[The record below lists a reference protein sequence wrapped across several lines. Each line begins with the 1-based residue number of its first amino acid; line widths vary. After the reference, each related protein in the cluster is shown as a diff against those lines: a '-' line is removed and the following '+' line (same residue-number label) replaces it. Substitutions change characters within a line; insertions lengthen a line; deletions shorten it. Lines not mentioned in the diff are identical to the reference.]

1 MAACGL
7 GPGIAMGD
15 VGGMAGGTGP
25 GVGQNLRMLEFFR
38 NHRAISREG
47 ETAHAMPKIL
57 KCPQMTSGRFWPVVL
72 HEHIMFI
79 VNGHSH
85 TIP

>member
-1 MAACGL
+1 
-7 GPGIAMGD
+7 MGD